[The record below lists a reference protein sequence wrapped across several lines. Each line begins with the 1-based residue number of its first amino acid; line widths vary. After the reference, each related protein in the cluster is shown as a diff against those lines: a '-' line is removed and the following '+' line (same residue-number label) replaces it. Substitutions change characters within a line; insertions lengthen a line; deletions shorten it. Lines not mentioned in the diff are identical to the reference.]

1 MQTELQILYPAQPL
15 FKVFARL
22 FSKSRVSPSKTVWS
36 IKIYAKSMYAEQFQ
50 KSLKAVEEAREAN
63 IAYEPARMTAKEKED
78 LLAAYHP
85 DYKQDEFEVLQIGP
99 NKGDKVPKELAE
111 MLQAHSRITSGEVD
125 LTNPAYDVDVL
136 IIGGGGAGTS
146 AAIEAHE
153 AGAKV
158 MIVTKLRMGDANT
171 MMAEGGIQAAD
182 KPNDSPAIHYIDA
195 FGGGHYAAKP
205 ELLYK
210 LVNDAPEAIQWLNK
224 LGVEFDNMPDGTV
237 VTTHGGGTSR
247 KRMHACKDYSG
258 AEIMRTLR
266 DEVLNRDIPVV
277 DFTSAIELILDKN
290 GKAAGAVLLNMET
303 GDLMVAKAKTV
314 IIATGGAGR
323 MHYQGFPTSNHYG
336 ATADGLVLGYRAGAK
351 LLYAETLQY
360 HPTGAAFPE
369 QIFGALVTEK
379 VRSLG
384 AKLVNR
390 EGKVFMHPL
399 ETRDVS
405 AASIIRE
412 CTTRENGVDTGA
424 GLGVWLDTPMIEK
437 IGGEGT
443 IEKRI
448 PAMMRMFGKYGID
461 IRKEPILVYPTLH
474 YQNGGLDI
482 SQNGMTTNVEN
493 LFVAGEAVGG
503 IHGRNRLMGNSLLDI
518 IVFGRNAGQNAAAK
532 AKETEVGAL
541 TLAHIDA
548 FDKERAE
555 AGIETDAVSPKL
567 LPDYRRSATELDK

>member
-1 MQTELQILYPAQPL
+1 
-15 FKVFARL
+15 
-22 FSKSRVSPSKTVWS
+22 
-36 IKIYAKSMYAEQFQ
+36 MYSSEFQ
-50 KSLKAVEEAREAN
+50 ESLKAVEAAREAN

-85 DYKQDEFEVLQIGP
+85 DYKKAEFSELKIGP
-99 NKGDKVPKELAE
+99 NKGESVPHELRE
-111 MLQAHSRITSGEVD
+111 MLEAHSRITSDEVD
-125 LTNPAYDVDVL
+125 LEDVKYDVDVL
-136 IIGGGGAGTS
+136 IIGGGGAGAS
-146 AAIEAHE
+146 AAIEADN
-153 AGAKV
+153 AGAKA
-158 MIVTKLRMGDANT
+158 MIVTKLRIGDANT

-182 KPNDSPAIHYIDA
+182 KENDSPATHFLDA
-195 FGGGHYAAKP
+195 FGGGHFAAKRD
-205 ELLYK
+205 LLAK
-210 LVNDAPEAIQWLNK
+210 LVTDAPEAIQWLNE
-224 LGVEFDNMPDGTV
+224 LGVEFDKAEDGTMI
-237 VTTHGGGTSR
+237 TTHGGGTSR
-247 KRMHACKDYSG
+247 KRMHAAKDYSG

-266 DEVLNRDIPVV
+266 DEVLNRGIPVI
-277 DFTSAIELILDKN
+277 DFTSAIELILDEN
-290 GKAAGAVLLNMET
+290 GNAAGAVLMNMET
-303 GDLMVAKAKTV
+303 KELMVARAKTV

-360 HPTGAAFPE
+360 HPTGAAFPQ

-384 AKLVNR
+384 AKLINR
-390 EGKVFMHPL
+390 DGKVFMHPL
-399 ETRDVS
+399 ETRDVA

-412 CTTRENGVDTGA
+412 CSDRDEGVNTGEGKA
-424 GLGVWLDTPMIEK
+424 VWLDTPMIEK

-448 PAMMRMFGKYGID
+448 PAMMRMFMSYGID

-482 SQNGMTTNVEN
+482 NVDGMTTNVEN
-493 LFVAGEAVGG
+493 LYVAGEAVGG

-518 IVFGRNAGQNAAAK
+518 IVFGRNAGKNAAAK
-532 AKETEVGAL
+532 SKDTTVGKL
-541 TLAHIDA
+541 TLSHIDK
-548 FDKERAE
+548 FDEERKA

-567 LPDYRRSATELDK
+567 LPNYTNKRTEG